1 MIQRIQSVYLLFI
14 TAVMTFLLI
23 RPYAEI
29 GLTDGGS
36 IVFYILSIERFVP
49 NQGFLLFDR
58 TPLLL
63 ILTILVGAISF
74 FNIFVYAR
82 RLVQIR
88 VCYINSIVL
97 VVLLLLMYIN
107 YTQVKNAMEVVKHT
121 FRLAS
126 LFPIAAIIA
135 NYMAIRSIRRDELLV
150 QSYERMR

>member
-1 MIQRIQSVYLLFI
+1 
-14 TAVMTFLLI
+14 MTFLLI
-23 RPYAEI
+23 RPYAEVA
-29 GLTDGGS
+29 LSDGGT

-63 ILTILVGAISF
+63 ILAILAGAISF
-74 FNIFVYAR
+74 FNIFLYSR
-82 RLVQIR
+82 RLIQIR
-88 VCYINSIVL
+88 VCYINGIVL

-107 YTQVKNAMEVVKHT
+107 YTQVKNDMEVINHT

-135 NYMAIRSIRRDELLV
+135 NYMAVRSIRRDELLV